1 MALKKK
7 TAKTKVATSSKK
19 AKAPKAA
26 AKPKAKKAESSDLDR
41 KGLAAKARQLKT
53 ELLAVRFN
61 LQAPNLTEYRKKRRE
76 LASVLAQL
84 A

>member
-1 MALKKK
+1 MKK
-7 TAKTKVATSSKK
+7 TKAAPKK
-19 AKAPKAA
+19 AV
-26 AKPKAKKAESSDLDR
+26 ENSDLDR

-76 LASVLAQL
+76 LTAVLAQL